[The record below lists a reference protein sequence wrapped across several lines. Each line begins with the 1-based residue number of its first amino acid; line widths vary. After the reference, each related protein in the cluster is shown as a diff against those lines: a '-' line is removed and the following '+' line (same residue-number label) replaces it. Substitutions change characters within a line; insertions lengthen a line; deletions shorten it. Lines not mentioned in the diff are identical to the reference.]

1 MMVKYAVSIDER
13 SLTLAI
19 TEIGVQSEV
28 RIGCESH
35 LVGNGRPV
43 FVWTAGQGRAGGDA
57 PDAWG
62 LVSHPTTQCFDTI
75 GEACSS
81 LEEGKRRLIERIRER
96 TRHAG
101 REIKEHNR
109 SIRAKRAEVEEL
121 WRALKALSI
130 LSFEEI
136 EAKSET

>member
-19 TEIGVQSEV
+19 TELGAPSEV
-28 RIGCESH
+28 RIGGESFF
-35 LVGNGRPV
+35 VGSGRPV
-43 FVWTAGQGRAGGDA
+43 FVWSAGQARAICSA
-57 PDAWG
+57 PDACG
-62 LVSHPTTQCFDTI
+62 VGSYPKAQCFDTL

-81 LEEGKRRLIERIRER
+81 LEEGKRRLIESIRER

-121 WRALKALSI
+121 WRALKALST

-136 EAKSET
+136 EAKTEA